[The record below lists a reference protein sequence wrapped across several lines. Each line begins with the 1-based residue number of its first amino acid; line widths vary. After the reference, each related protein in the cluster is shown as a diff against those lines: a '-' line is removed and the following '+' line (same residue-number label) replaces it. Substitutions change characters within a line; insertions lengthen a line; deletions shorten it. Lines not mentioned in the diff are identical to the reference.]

1 MRESPPAVAVIGG
14 GWAGLSAAVE
24 LAAAGVRVTVFEAAR
39 QLGGRARRVDVA
51 GHALDNGQ
59 HILIGAYHDTLCLM
73 RTVGANPEHLL
84 KRIPLDLFYPGS
96 AFRMTLPHLPAPLNL
111 AIGLLTARG
120 CSAADKVAAVRFMR
134 SLKANDYCL
143 PDDLTVADLLD
154 HHGQSGP
161 LRDRLWDTLCIS
173 ALNTPPENASAR
185 IFANVLRDTLGGK
198 RSDTDLLLPATD
210 LNRIFPDAAA
220 RFIGERG
227 GEIRLATRVE
237 SIGGNLRIGNDRF
250 DHVIL
255 ATAPQHAAALLT
267 DTNAAGAIAGILETY
282 TYEPIGTVYA
292 AYPADVRLPIPMLG
306 LDGGTAGR
314 VGQWVF
320 DRGQLGGNRGL
331 MSFVLS
337 AQGAWEAFDN
347 ETLASRLHHELE
359 EALGRR
365 LAPPSW
371 HRVIRERRATYTC
384 RPALP
389 RPPARTSI
397 AGLWLA
403 GDYVCADYP
412 ATLEAAVRSG
422 VSAARMVLDA

>member
-1 MRESPPAVAVIGG
+1 MSGSPLAVAVIGG

-39 QLGGRARRVDVA
+39 QLGGRARRVDIA
-51 GHALDNGQ
+51 GHTLDNGQ
-59 HILIGAYHDTLCLM
+59 HILIGAYHETLRLM
-73 RTVGANPEHLL
+73 RRVGADPEHLF
-84 KRIPLDLFYPGS
+84 KRIPLALFYPGS
-96 AFRMTLPHLPAPLNL
+96 SFRMTLPRLPAPLNL
-111 AIGLLTARG
+111 AVGLLTARG
-120 CSAADKVAAVRFMR
+120 CSVAGKLAAVRFMR
-134 SLKANDYCL
+134 FLQANDYCL

-154 HHGQSGP
+154 HHGQSGA
-161 LRDRLWDTLCIS
+161 LRSRLWDALCIS

-210 LNRIFPDAAA
+210 LNRVFPDAAA

-237 SIGGNLRIGNDRF
+237 SVGVDLRIGNDRF

-255 ATAPQHAAALLT
+255 ATAPQHAASLLADT
-267 DTNAAGAIAGILETY
+267 DAAGTIAAILESY

-292 AYPADVRLPIPMLG
+292 AYPADIKLPIPMLG

-320 DRGQLGGNRGL
+320 DRGLLGGDSGL

-337 AQGAWEAFDN
+337 ARGTW
-347 ETLASRLHHELE
+347 ETLDSETLVSRLHRELE
-359 EALGRR
+359 EVLGRR
-365 LAPPSW
+365 LAPPLW
-371 HRVIRERRATYTC
+371 HRVIRERRATYAC

-389 RPPARTSI
+389 RPPAKTALS
-397 AGLWLA
+397 GLWLA

-422 VSAARMVLDA
+422 VAAARMVLDA